1 MSRRR
6 SMVSFSLIVLLGV
19 VLAHAQPP
27 RGPDGPGRFGDFRPG
42 GGPPGGPP
50 NRPEIK
56 LVKEFDANKDGVLDH
71 EERQAARKSLAD
83 RPRSGPG
90 FGPPGGRG
98 GRRGGP
104 PGGPPGGGPGG
115 GPYGRANR
123 EPPKPGP
130 KVSPEDVEPESGGL
144 YDPAVFRT
152 LFIDFENDD
161 WETELQEFKETDV
174 EVPAT
179 LTVDGVKYPNVGVK
193 FRGMSSFMMIP
204 AGSKRSLNL
213 SMDLVDKKQRL
224 EGYKTLNLLNCNG
237 DPSMM
242 SSVLYSQI
250 ARQHIPAPKANF
262 VRVVI
267 NGECWGV
274 YSNAQ
279 QMDKIFTEENFKS
292 DEGTRW
298 KVKGS
303 PGGDGGLRYLGD
315 DIEQYKTRYNMKS
328 PGGKEAWQA
337 LVELCRVLKE
347 TPDEQLE
354 EKLKPILDIDGVLW
368 FLALDNALVNSDGY
382 WTRASDYYLYRDKA
396 GKFHVVPHDMNEAF
410 VIGGGQPG
418 GGPPG
423 GFGPPGGPGGFGP
436 PPDGGGPPGFGP
448 PDFFGPPDPVFGPPP
463 DPGFGPPDGD
473 RGPRDGREGRG
484 RERDDGDA
492 KGRGP
497 DGAPRDRADDRP
509 RQRGRG
515 RGPGGPGGME
525 HGSVDLDPL
534 VGLENERTPLRGRL
548 LKLPNLREQYLAH
561 VREIAESSL
570 DWDYLGPIVA
580 QERALIEKAVEQDT
594 RKLGTTEAFTAAT
607 SPKAATAE
615 AKQGGERGRPKSL
628 RDFAEQRRKF
638 LLEYKYKAPMK
649 RAD

>member
-1 MSRRR
+1 MLRRR
-6 SMVSFSLIVLLGV
+6 TLECFGVIAFVSA
-19 VLAHAQPP
+19 LAAYAQPP
-27 RGPDGPGRFGDFRPG
+27 DDRPGPPGGPDGGGFGGFRSG

-50 NRPEIK
+50 NRPEVK

-115 GPYGRANR
+115 GPFGRANR
-123 EPPKPGP
+123 EPAKPGP
-130 KVSPEDVEPESGGL
+130 KVSPEDVEPQSGAL

-213 SMDLVDKKQRL
+213 SMDLVDKQQRL
-224 EGYKTLNLLNCNG
+224 DGYKTLNLLNCNG

-242 SSVLYSQI
+242 SSVLYSEI

-279 QMDKIFTEENFKS
+279 KIDKIFTEENFKS
-292 DEGTRW
+292 VEGTRW

-315 DIEQYKTRYNMKS
+315 DVEQYKSRYDMKS

-382 WTRASDYYLYRDKA
+382 WTRASDYYLYRDKG

-410 VIGGGQPG
+410 VIGGGGPPGGGPG

-423 GFGPPGGPGGFGP
+423 GFGPPPDFDGPGGP
-436 PPDGGGPPGFGP
+436 QGFGP

-463 DPGFGPPDGD
+463 DSGFGPPDGD
-473 RGPRDGREGRG
+473 REPRG
-484 RERDDGDA
+484 RDER
-492 KGRGP
+492 RG
-497 DGAPRDRADDRP
+497 RDRGDERP

-515 RGPGGPGGME
+515 RGPGGAGGME

-534 VGLENERTPLRGRL
+534 IGLDNERTPLRGRL
-548 LKLPNLREQYLAH
+548 LKVPKFRDQYLAN
-561 VREIAESSL
+561 VREIAEVSL
-570 DWDYLGPIVA
+570 DWNYLGPIVA
-580 QERALIEKAVEQDT
+580 RERALVEKAVEQDT
-594 RKLGTTEAFTAAT
+594 RKLGTIEAFKETT
-607 SPKAATAE
+607 SPAALPATA
-615 AKQGGERGRPKSL
+615 KKTDERKRPKSL
-628 RDFAEQRRKF
+628 RDFAEQRRKY
-638 LLEYKYKAPMK
+638 LLEYKEKAPAK
-649 RAD
+649 RAE

>member
-1 MSRRR
+1 MLRRR
-6 SMVSFSLIVLLGV
+6 MLACCGLIVLVSAV
-19 VLAHAQPP
+19 VAIAQPP
-27 RGPDGPGRFGDFRPG
+27 DDRPGPPGGGGFGGFGPG
-42 GGPPGGPP
+42 GGPGGPIG
-50 NRPEIK
+50 RQKVK
-56 LVKEFDANKDGVLDH
+56 LVKEFDANKDGMLDR
-71 EERQAARKSLAD
+71 EERQAARKSLAA

-90 FGPPGGRG
+90 FGGPG

-104 PGGPPGGGPGG
+104 GGGPF
-115 GPYGRANR
+115 GRANR

-130 KVSPEDVEPESGGL
+130 KVSPEDVQPQSGSL

-204 AGSKRSLNL
+204 AGLKRSLNL

-224 EGYKTLNLLNCNG
+224 DGYKTLNLLNCSG
-237 DPSMM
+237 DPSLM

-274 YSNAQ
+274 YSNTQ
-279 QMDKIFTEENFKS
+279 QMDKIFTKENFGS
-292 DEGTRW
+292 TEGTRW

-315 DIEQYKTRYNMKS
+315 DIAQYKSRYEMKS
-328 PGGKEAWQA
+328 GGGEKEWQA

-354 EKLKPILDIDGVLW
+354 EKLRPVLDIDGVLW
-368 FLALDNALVNSDGY
+368 FLALDDALVNSDGY
-382 WTRASDYYLYRDKA
+382 WTRASDYYLYRDAA

-410 VIGGGQPG
+410 VVG

-423 GFGPPGGPGGFGP
+423 GFGPGGGPGGFGP
-436 PPDGGGPPGFGP
+436 PPGFDGPLGFDGPPGFNGPDGPPGFGP

-463 DPGFGPPDGD
+463 GPGFSPPDDD
-473 RGPRDGREGRG
+473 RGPRGRG
-484 RERDDGDA
+484 DGG
-492 KGRGP
+492 GRARG
-497 DGAPRDRADDRP
+497 DGQARGGDRNGDPRDRSDGG
-509 RQRGRG
+509 QRRFRRG

-534 VGLENERTPLRGRL
+534 VGLDNERTPLRGRL
-548 LKLPNLREQYLAH
+548 LKLPKLREQYLAN
-561 VREIAESSL
+561 VREIAKTSL
-570 DWDYLGPIVA
+570 DWNYLGPIVA
-580 QERALIEKAVEQDT
+580 EERALIEKAVEADT
-594 RKLGTTEAFTAAT
+594 RKLSTTEAFKETT
-607 SPKAATAE
+607 SPAATAAG
-615 AKQGGERGRPKSL
+615 AKQGDAGRRPKSL

-638 LLEYKYKAPMK
+638 LLGYNYKAPK
-649 RAD
+649 K